1 MAEIVK
7 FILGR
12 AGSGK
17 SKKINEIILNEI
29 NLGNEKLIVIVPEQF
44 SFEKEKSMLE
54 FLGNNKFSNVKVMS
68 FSRLCDFIP
77 SVLNIPAVKP
87 SSDTA
92 QILMISEAIES
103 LKADLKMYAKGS
115 VDMKVAELVL
125 KTIKELKS
133 NKIDKEALQKIH
145 DLCSKDILKQ
155 KIKEMIAIY
164 DAYKILCKSGEGDSA
179 DSLSALEDIIRSS
192 DFFEGY
198 TVFFDGF
205 SNFTAQQFSLIE
217 EIMLQAKE
225 IYMAFCVDEKE
236 SMISDYSLFLPSL
249 KTIAKIKKIANKN
262 FISAEEKIILNE
274 SVKFENSELK
284 ILEENIFRPVK
295 KAFEKTPKN
304 IFLYNALDLS
314 DECEQVARTV
324 RKLVMQGKCRYK
336 DIVILTRDMQAYE
349 SVIKSS
355 LRRYLIPFFV
365 DAPEKLFNKNLT
377 NLVLSAFDVIH
388 GGFMPEDVLRY
399 LKTGLTGTTA
409 EEISLL
415 ENYVLMWNIKSEGW
429 FKDFSF
435 HPKGYYK
442 NFEEEDEKTLEELNL
457 IRKKVLSPLEN
468 FKNNVK
474 NKTGRGISIA
484 VYNLLTEVKAA
495 ENLKDFCE
503 SLEKNGRHETAE
515 KHAMIWDALM
525 EILNEI
531 ASLMSEKKVS
541 SRKYLEI
548 LNLALN
554 FANFSYVPQCID
566 NVTVASAERS
576 LVAGAKIVFLIGAV
590 SGEFPKIPSSSEI
603 FTDQE
608 VNYISALGIEL
619 KDTTETFLIKERF
632 LAYGAV
638 TAPASRLFVSWP
650 SADSFGKSKYPS
662 EIVKEI
668 KEIFPNIKVFSKD
681 SFKDEEMIASK
692 ASAFEVYA
700 KNKGT
705 VSSLNETLKK
715 FLLSDDD
722 YKEKCE
728 TIETFLDENRLNF
741 ASSGGALNLFGEN
754 LKLSA
759 SQIEKYYS
767 CRFAYFC
774 EYGLRA
780 KVRENTTFGSMD
792 YGTMIHFL
800 FEKLFKKYSDD
811 KIISLENK
819 ALEDEISELLRNYIE
834 EKLGGFE
841 NKPQIFLYTI
851 ERLKKSV
858 VFLIKYLSQQLEAS
872 EFKVLGAELEIS
884 KKGVIKPIEID
895 LPGGRKVTIE
905 GKIDRADIMSKE
917 NENFIRIIDYKTG
930 SKQFKLSDVFYGL
943 NMQMLIY
950 LLTIKEN
957 GIKNYKNIIPAG
969 ILYFTA
975 LKPLIETKSLESEE
989 KIENEIKKKLRMNG
1003 LILSDKEVV
1012 LGMEKGGKGQF
1023 IPASVKDGEVK
1034 KTDSVISLS
1043 ELETVGEHVKTLVK
1057 LMCEDLFSGKVSA
1070 KPVMFKSNNSSCKF
1084 CKYHSICGYEKDSFK
1099 KIASMTNEETLEK
1112 MKGSETENGK

>member
-1 MAEIVK
+1 MAEIVR

-29 NLGNEKLIVIVPEQF
+29 NSENEKLMVIVPEQF

-54 FLGNNKFSNVKVMS
+54 FLGNDKFSNVKVMS

-77 SVLNIPAVKP
+77 GMLGVPPVKS

-103 LKADLKMYAKGS
+103 LKSGLKMYAKGS
-115 VDMKVAELVL
+115 ADMKVAELVL
-125 KTIKELKS
+125 ETIKELQS

-145 DLCSKDILKQ
+145 DLCGRDILKQ
-155 KIKEMIAIY
+155 KIKEMMAIY
-164 DAYKILCKSGEGDSA
+164 DVYKTLCKSSGGDTA
-179 DSLSALEDIIRSS
+179 DTLSALKNIIVSS

-217 EIMLQAKE
+217 EIMLQAKD

-236 SMISDYSLFLPSL
+236 SAAAQYSLFLPSL
-249 KTIAKIKKIANKN
+249 KTISKIKKIAGDN
-262 FISAEEKIILNE
+262 FISVEEKNVLTK
-274 SVKFENSELK
+274 SVKFENRELE

-295 KAFEKTPKN
+295 KVFEKKPEN
-304 IFLYNALDLS
+304 IFLYNALELS

-324 RKLVMQGKCRYK
+324 KKLVMQGKCRYK
-336 DIVILTRDMQAYE
+336 DIAILTRDMQSYE
-349 SVIKSS
+349 SIIKSS

-377 NLVLSAFDVIH
+377 NVVISAFDVIH

-399 LKTGLTGTTA
+399 LKTGLTGVTA

-429 FKDFSF
+429 FKDFSL

-442 NFEEEDEKTLEELNL
+442 TFEEDDEKALEELNL
-457 IRKKVLSPLEN
+457 IRKKVISPLEN

-474 NKTGRGISIA
+474 NKTGRGISVA
-484 VYNLLTEVKAA
+484 VYNLLTEVNAA
-495 ENLKDFCE
+495 GNLKDFCE
-503 SLEKNGRHETAE
+503 SFERSGKHEIAE
-515 KHAMIWDALM
+515 KHAMVWDALM
-525 EILNEI
+525 EVLNEI

-554 FANFSYVPQCID
+554 FTDFSYVPQCID
-566 NVTVASAERS
+566 NVTIASAERS

-590 SGEFPKIPSSSEI
+590 SGEFPKIPSGFEI

-608 VNYISALGIEL
+608 VSYISALGIEL
-619 KDTTETFLIKERF
+619 KDTAEAFLIKERF
-632 LAYGAV
+632 LAYGAM
-638 TAPASRLFVSWP
+638 TAPASKLFVSWP

-668 KEIFPNIKVFSKD
+668 KEIFPNIKVISKE
-681 SFKDEEMIASK
+681 SLTDEEMIVSK

-700 KNKGT
+700 KNKGI
-705 VSSLNETLKK
+705 SSCLAETLKK

-728 TIETFLDENRLNF
+728 ITEKFLDENRLNF
-741 ASSGGALNLFGEN
+741 SSSGEASNLFGKN

-780 KVRENTTFGSMD
+780 KVRENTPFGSMD

-811 KIISLENK
+811 KIISLGNE
-819 ALEDEISELLRNYIE
+819 ALESEISELLKSYIE

-841 NKPQIFLYTI
+841 NKPQLFLYTI

-858 VFLIKYLSQQLEAS
+858 VFLIKYLSQQLQAS

-884 KKGVIKPIEID
+884 QKGVIKPIEIN
-895 LPGGRKVTIE
+895 LPGGRKVAIE

-917 NENFIRIIDYKTG
+917 NENFVRIIDYKTG

-950 LLTIKEN
+950 LLAIKEN
-957 GIKNYKNIIPAG
+957 GIKNYKNIVPAG

-975 LKPLIETKSLESEE
+975 LKPLIESTSLQSEE
-989 KIENEIKKKLRMNG
+989 KIEKEIKKKLRMNG
-1003 LILSDKEVV
+1003 LILGEKEVI
-1012 LGMEKGGKGQF
+1012 LGMEKGGEGKF
-1023 IPASVKDGEVK
+1023 IPASIKGGEVK
-1034 KTDSVISLS
+1034 KTDSVISLG

-1057 LMCEDLFSGKVSA
+1057 LMCEDLALGKVSA
-1070 KPVMFKSNNSSCKF
+1070 KPVMFKNNNSSCKF

-1099 KIASMTNEETLEK
+1099 KIASMNNKETLEK